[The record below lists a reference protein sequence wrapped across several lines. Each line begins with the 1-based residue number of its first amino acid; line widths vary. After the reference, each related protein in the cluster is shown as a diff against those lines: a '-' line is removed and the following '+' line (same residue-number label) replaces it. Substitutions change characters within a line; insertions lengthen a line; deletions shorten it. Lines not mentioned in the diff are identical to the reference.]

1 MRILPFLKYSP
12 CGNTTILVRNV
23 PLSPAE
29 RARAAAE
36 MIASGHLEAEQAGY
50 ADTEA
55 ALPRLDMMGG
65 EFCVNA
71 TRAFAAQLFEEGRL
85 TPEGE
90 ASGGVVS
97 VSGMPERLRVRV
109 RRVAPGRFESAVLLD
124 LPEAPPLERVAP
136 GIHLVR
142 VPGIAH
148 LVLDA
153 TAHPLPVDKD
163 RDTAAL
169 FARFGLLDED
179 AAGCIWLRRGPS
191 GPSITL
197 CSGPR
202 NRDDLCGNGL
212 RVRDAGGVGRL
223 PRRVRRCGR
232 TGSDAAGRRSA
243 AGGAG
248 RTFPSRRLGRVGRRA
263 GAPAG
268 ARRGLRRL
276 SGRGALTRRQG
287 DRVPERE
294 HIPEQSSSSP

>member
-136 GIHLVR
+136 GIHLVW

-153 TAHPLPVDKD
+153 AAHPFPVDKD

-191 GPSITL
+191 GPSITPFVRVRETGTTYAETA
-197 CSGPR
+197 CGSGTLAASVVCRAVYGDAGELVLMQP
-202 NRDDLCGNGL
+202 GGEAL
-212 RVRDAGGVGRL
+212 RVAQAEPSHPGGWAAWVGGPVRL
-223 PRRVRRCGR
+223 
-232 TGSDAAGRRSA
+232 
-243 AGGAG
+243 
-248 RTFPSRRLGRVGRRA
+248 L
-263 GAPAG
+263 
-268 ARRGLRRL
+268 ARGEVFVDCLEE
-276 SGRGALTRRQG
+276 
-287 DRVPERE
+287 ER
-294 HIPEQSSSSP
+294 